1 VAFVKVGFCSLDVK
15 LLGPVQLKLALA
27 SVLLAVRDMV
37 SPALILMLDFTVGGL
52 GGTQGVEGVS
62 LPQFMSV
69 NATSI
74 VIIEKLNVKIY
85 FFILK

>member
-1 VAFVKVGFCSLDVK
+1 
-15 LLGPVQLKLALA
+15 
-27 SVLLAVRDMV
+27 
-37 SPALILMLDFTVGGL
+37 L